1 MKGRT
6 KGFDLGWVSD
16 SRNEIYGFAILW
28 IMVFHG
34 YDWNKFNYSF
44 GHSWLMPLRSF
55 INFGNCGVE
64 LFLLLSGISLYFSFA
79 RNQETLGFYKK
90 RYLRLFP
97 ALWIINIGYWFYL
110 FLTDILEK
118 SQTLVHAGGHF
129 FMRMTQL
136 SFWFGNDRQAWY
148 VAAIAIFYFMYPFLY
163 HFLFDDEK
171 KTGRR
176 VALLVGVTL
185 VALLSA
191 RAAYPDMYKRFEI
204 AATRF
209 PIFFIGCGMGKL
221 VYERRKIS
229 WWWLT
234 LPIAIIG
241 TTLVLCQL
249 GYIRWGEV
257 GPQDVFHLKQWLTDK
272 ALWRYLLGLFGFSVT
287 FLVGMLLHFLSWKPL
302 HAFLKF
308 FGNMSLELYLA
319 HTTLYH
325 VARQEW
331 LWGKGHFTFAQYYTV
346 VILAIPVAWVT
357 MKIENAILAKKPKKE
372 AKPTA

>member
-1 MKGRT
+1 MKERQ

-44 GHSWLMPLRSF
+44 GHSWLRPLKD
-55 INFGNCGVE
+55 IIEFGNCGVE
-64 LFLLLSGISLYFSFA
+64 VFLLLSGISLYFSFA
-79 RNQETLGFYKK
+79 KRQETLGFYKK

-97 ALWIINIGYWFYL
+97 ALWIINGGYWFYL
-110 FLTDILEK
+110 FMKDVLEK
-118 SQTLVHAGGHF
+118 GIDVPHAGGHF
-129 FMRMTQL
+129 FMRATQL

-148 VAAIAIFYFMYPFLY
+148 VAAIAIFYFMYPFVY

-176 VALLVGVTL
+176 VVLLVVFSI
-185 VALLSA
+185 AAMLSA
-191 RAAYPDMYKRFEI
+191 RVAYPDMYKRFEI
-204 AATRF
+204 AVTRF

-229 WWWLT
+229 WVWLG
-234 LPIAIIG
+234 LPAI
-241 TTLVLCQL
+241 LLS
-249 GYIRWGEV
+249 
-257 GPQDVFHLKQWLTDK
+257 LTFLFCASDCK
-272 ALWRYLLGLFGFSVT
+272 PWMNNHALWRYVLGFVGFSVT

-319 HTTLYH
+319 HTMLFH
-325 VARQEW
+325 VARIF
-331 LWGKGHFTFAQYYTV
+331 WGNGHFTFAQYYTV
-346 VILAIPVAWVT
+346 VLAAIPLSFVT
-357 MKIENAILAKKPKKE
+357 MKIEDAIMRKKPKKE
-372 AKPTA
+372 TLPAA

>member
-1 MKGRT
+1 MTKRQ

-34 YDWNKFNYSF
+34 FDWNGFDYSF
-44 GHSWLMPLRSF
+44 GKAWLMPLRGF

-79 RNQETLGFYKK
+79 RRQETLGFYKK

-97 ALWIINIGYWFYL
+97 ALWIINGGYWLYL
-110 FLTDILEK
+110 FFRDVLSEGVGII
-118 SQTLVHAGGHF
+118 QAGGHF

-148 VAAIAIFYFMYPFLY
+148 VAAIAIFYFIYPFLY
-163 HFLFDDEK
+163 HFLYDDEH

-176 VALLVGVTL
+176 VALLVGFAL

-191 RAAYPDMYKRFEI
+191 RAAYPKMYERFEI

-209 PIFFIGCGMGKL
+209 PIFFVGCGLGKL

-229 WWWLT
+229 WAWLI
-234 LPIAIIG
+234 LPVAIVVG
-241 TTLVLCQL
+241 TLVLCQL

-257 GPQDVFHLKQWLTDK
+257 GPQDVFHLKQWLTDV
-272 ALWRYLLGLFGFSVT
+272 ALWRYVLGLFGTSVT
-287 FLVGMLLHFLSWKPL
+287 FLVGMLLHFASWKPL
-302 HAFLKF
+302 HAFFKF

-319 HTTLYH
+319 HTTLCRI
-325 VARQEW
+325 ARLILQKDV
-331 LWGKGHFTFAQYYTV
+331 LTFAEYYLV
-346 VILAIPVAWVT
+346 VAAAIPVAFAT
-357 MKIENAILAKKPKKE
+357 MKLEDVLLRKKPKKE
-372 AKPTA
+372 PLSAA

>member
-1 MKGRT
+1 MKERQ

-34 YDWNKFNYSF
+34 YDWNRFNYSF
-44 GHSWLMPLRSF
+44 GHTWLLPLRSF
-55 INFGNCGVE
+55 INLGNCGVE

-79 RNQETLGFYKK
+79 KRQETLGFYKK

-97 ALWIINIGYWFYL
+97 ALWIINGGYWFYL
-110 FLTDILEK
+110 FMKDVLEK
-118 SQTLVHAGGHF
+118 GIDVPHAGGHF
-129 FMRMTQL
+129 FMRATQL

-148 VAAIAIFYFMYPFLY
+148 VAAIAIFYFMYPFVY

-176 VALLVGVTL
+176 VALLVVFSI
-185 VALLSA
+185 AAMLSA
-191 RAAYPDMYKRFEI
+191 RVAYPDMYKRFEI

-209 PIFFIGCGMGKL
+209 PIFFVGCGMGKL

-229 WWWLT
+229 WAWLA
-234 LPIAIIG
+234 LPLTIIAG
-241 TTLVLCQL
+241 TLVLCQL
-249 GYIRWGEV
+249 GYIRWGNV
-257 GPQDVFHLKQWLTDK
+257 GPQDVENLKQWMTDK
-272 ALWRYLLGLFGFSVT
+272 AVWRYFLGLFGFSVT

-319 HTTLYH
+319 HTMLFH
-325 VARQEW
+325 VARIF
-331 LWGKGHFTFAQYYTV
+331 WGNDHFTFAQYYTV
-346 VILAIPVAWVT
+346 VLAAIPLSFVT
-357 MKIENAILAKKPKKE
+357 MKIEDAIMRKKPKKE
-372 AKPTA
+372 TLPAA